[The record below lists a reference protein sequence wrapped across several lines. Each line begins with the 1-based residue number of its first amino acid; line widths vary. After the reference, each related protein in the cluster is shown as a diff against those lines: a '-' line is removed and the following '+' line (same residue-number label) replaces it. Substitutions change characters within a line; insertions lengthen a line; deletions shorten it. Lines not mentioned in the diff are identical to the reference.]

1 VYLEKIIHIKGEKK
15 MPSFLLTAIPVVG
28 AVILALIATIALIKG
43 CWKVAGA
50 NEVLIV
56 SGMGKVKYKTGGGIF
71 VIPLIQKIQKMT
83 LENIQVD
90 FTSRNEIPTKDAIH
104 VLVDAV
110 ANMAISKDPTRQGIA
125 ASKFAGYNIQ
135 QIREI
140 VIPVLEGNIRE
151 IISQTDFEDLIR
163 GDKKA
168 FAEKVQENVAPN
180 LADMGIDLTTF
191 NIQNFSDKNGVIRDL
206 GIENIEKIKKD
217 ASIAAAKAKAEVAIA
232 QAQADQDANNAQ
244 VQADTEIAKRQT
256 ELAIEKARLKK
267 EADIKLAEAEAAKA
281 IEAENQR
288 REQEIATAN
297 ANLARQEKEI
307 ELQERAVA
315 IKEKA
320 LEAEIKKTAEA
331 KKYAEQ
337 QEADAKLYATQKAAE
352 ADLFERQRQ
361 AEAAKIEAEKKAEAD
376 LALAQAEAT
385 AKKALAD
392 ALKAQ
397 GEAEAAAAQAKGLAE
412 AEAIRAKAEAEA
424 EGLLKKA
431 EAMKQYGEAAMADM
445 QMEAIKL
452 YFEQLP
458 AIAKAVGEGYQGVD
472 KIVML
477 GNDSG
482 QLAGNIMSTTTQI
495 SEGLSESIGIDLKT
509 LMAGF
514 MGGTLAGNGKG
525 GVTVNANTS
534 VIPSQE

>member
-1 VYLEKIIHIKGEKK
+1 MDILIPTIASAGII
-15 MPSFLLTAIPVVG
+15 
-28 AVILALIATIALIKG
+28 LIAVVLMIILIKS
-43 CWKVAGA
+43 CWKVAGT
-50 NEVLIV
+50 NEVLII
-56 SGMGKVKYKTGGGIF
+56 SGMGKVKKKTGGGIF
-71 VIPLIQKIQKMT
+71 VIPLLQRVQRMT

-90 FTSRNEIPTKDAIH
+90 FTSRNEIPTQDAIH

-110 ANMAISKDPTRQGIA
+110 ANMSISLDPNRQAIA
-125 ASKFAGYNIQ
+125 ASKFAGYSVA

-151 IISQTDFEDLIR
+151 IISQTRFEDLIR

-168 FAEKVQENVAPN
+168 FAEKIQENVTPN
-180 LADMGIDLTTF
+180 LADLGIDLTTF
-191 NIQNFSDKNGVIRDL
+191 NIQNFSDRNGVIQDL
-206 GIENIEKIKKD
+206 GVDNIEKIRKE
-217 ASIAAAKAKAEVAIA
+217 ASIAAAKAKAEVAVA
-232 QAQADQDANNAQ
+232 QAQADKEANDAKVAAATEIAQ
-244 VQADTEIAKRQT
+244 KQTEFAIRKAELQKQADTEQAK
-256 ELAIEKARLKK
+256 
-267 EADIKLAEAEAAKA
+267 ADAAKQ

-337 QEADAKLYATQKAAE
+337 QAADAALYKTQKAAE

-361 AEAAKIEAEKKAEAD
+361 AEAAMIEAEKKAAAD
-376 LALAQAEAT
+376 LALAQAEAA

-392 ALKAQ
+392 AVKAQ

-412 AEAIRAKAEAEA
+412 AEAIKAKLQAEAD
-424 EGLLKKA
+424 GLREKA
-431 EAMKQYGEAAMADM
+431 EAMKQYGDAAMADM
-445 QMEAIKL
+445 QMQAIKT

-458 AIAKAVGEGYQGVD
+458 EIARAVGEGYQGVD

-495 SEGLSESIGIDLKT
+495 SEGLSESIGIDLKGLLT
-509 LMAGF
+509 GMLGAKIV
-514 MGGTLAGNGKG
+514 TNGE
-525 GVTVNANTS
+525 NS
-534 VIPSQE
+534 

>member
-1 VYLEKIIHIKGEKK
+1 MDILIPTIASAGII
-15 MPSFLLTAIPVVG
+15 
-28 AVILALIATIALIKG
+28 LIAVVLMIILIKS
-43 CWKVAGA
+43 CWKVAGT
-50 NEVLIV
+50 NEVLII
-56 SGMGKVKYKTGGGIF
+56 SGMGKVKKKTGGGIF
-71 VIPLIQKIQKMT
+71 VIPLLQRVQRMT

-90 FTSRNEIPTKDAIH
+90 FTSRNEIPTQDAIH

-110 ANMAISKDPTRQGIA
+110 ANMSISLDPNRQAIA
-125 ASKFAGYNIQ
+125 ASKFAGYTVA

-151 IISQTDFEDLIR
+151 IISQTRFEDLIR

-168 FAEKVQENVAPN
+168 FAEKIQENVTPN
-180 LADMGIDLTTF
+180 LADLGIDLTTF
-191 NIQNFSDKNGVIRDL
+191 NIQNFSDRNGVIQDL
-206 GIENIEKIKKD
+206 GVDNIEKIRKE
-217 ASIAAAKAKAEVAIA
+217 ASIAAAKAKAEVAVA
-232 QAQADQDANNAQ
+232 QAQADKEANDAKVAAATEIAQ
-244 VQADTEIAKRQT
+244 KQTEFAIRKAELQKQADTEQAK
-256 ELAIEKARLKK
+256 
-267 EADIKLAEAEAAKA
+267 ADAAKQ

-337 QEADAKLYATQKAAE
+337 QAADAALYKTQKAAE

-361 AEAAKIEAEKKAEAD
+361 AEAAMIEAEKKAAAD
-376 LALAQAEAT
+376 LALAQAEAA

-392 ALKAQ
+392 AVKAQ

-412 AEAIRAKAEAEA
+412 AEAIKAKLQAEAD
-424 EGLLKKA
+424 GLREKA
-431 EAMKQYGEAAMADM
+431 EAMKQYGDAAMADM
-445 QMEAIKL
+445 QMQAIKT

-458 AIAKAVGEGYQGVD
+458 EIARAVGEGYQGVD

-495 SEGLSESIGIDLKT
+495 SEGLSESIGIDLKGLLT
-509 LMAGF
+509 GMLGAKIM
-514 MGGTLAGNGKG
+514 TNGDSS
-525 GVTVNANTS
+525 N
-534 VIPSQE
+534 

>member
-1 VYLEKIIHIKGEKK
+1 
-15 MPSFLLTAIPVVG
+15 MPSFLIPTVSIFATVIF
-28 AVILALIATIALIKG
+28 AVIIVVALVKS
-43 CWKVAGA
+43 CWKVAGT

-56 SGMGKVKYKTGGGIF
+56 SGLGKVRRKTGGGIF
-71 VIPLIQKIQKMT
+71 VIPLIQKTQVMT

-110 ANMAISKDPTRQGIA
+110 ANMSISVDPERQSIA
-125 ASKFAGYNIQ
+125 ASKFAGYTIA
-135 QIREI
+135 QIRDI

-151 IISQTDFEDLIR
+151 IISQTNFEDLIR

-168 FAEKVQENVAPN
+168 FAEKVQENVTPN

-206 GIENIEKIKKD
+206 GIENIEKIKKE
-217 ASIAAAKAKAEVAIA
+217 ASIAAAKAKAEVAVEQANADKLANDAKVQAATEIA
-232 QAQADQDANNAQ
+232 EKQNQFAIRKAELQKI
-244 VQADTEIAKRQT
+244 ADTEQAK
-256 ELAIEKARLKK
+256 
-267 EADIKLAEAEAAKA
+267 ADAAKQ

-331 KKYAEQ
+331 RKYAEQ
-337 QEADAKLYATQKAAE
+337 QDADAKLYATQKAAE

-376 LALAQAEAT
+376 LALANAEAA
-385 AKKALAD
+385 AKKALAE
-392 ALKAQ
+392 AVKAQ
-397 GEAEAAAAQAKGLAE
+397 GEAEAAAEKARGLAE
-412 AEAIRAKAEAEA
+412 AEAIKAKAEAEA

-495 SEGLSESIGIDLKT
+495 SEGLSQSIGVDLKS

-514 MGGTLAGNGKG
+514 LGGKIA
-525 GVTVNANTS
+525 VNSDDN
-534 VIPSQE
+534 Q